1 MNAAAVRQ
9 IAVVSLI
16 ALFAVVADTALRA
29 DTGAADGSMTLSA
42 FLREA
47 ATAPVVHAAQLER
60 DSALAHAQAAGY
72 RGDITVSVSPSVRAL
87 WPADRDTADAGSNAR
102 GEIGASAETAIPLAL
117 SAGERL
123 RLEQALDAVRVAD
136 ARIAGARLEAVSSI
150 LAAYAEA
157 WERQAEVAVLAAEH
171 EAIRK
176 SLDAEEIR
184 LAAGQISL
192 LEIMRVRRDLE
203 NAERA
208 HSRGQLDA
216 ELAYLDLLM
225 VTGSSELPDGAV
237 YLRSPL
243 EEIAEID
250 IPSPV
255 QAIGALDHTHPAIAS
270 AHAAYEAALREADP
284 VHDPLLSSV
293 RLALSTA
300 SGHDAAVSASIPS
313 PALRLS
319 YRPPPVT
326 IGDDGGGGGQSG
338 DNSIALSA
346 TFTFGIGASRT
357 LAADTAKAEVDR
369 RAAQLAAAH
378 RSVESSIL
386 AGYRYIEATEAAVT
400 IAERALERGE
410 ISLEATATRERL
422 GSAAPGEIE
431 AAEAALSRARFD
443 YDAARVELLTRKI
456 RYLEAVH
463 LPGALPEPIAATL
476 VVAPFMAPASPAG
489 AAAVLHG
496 GM

>member
-1 MNAAAVRQ
+1 MNAATVRQ
-9 IAVVSLI
+9 IAVVSLV

-29 DTGAADGSMTLSA
+29 DTGAADGSMTLSD
-42 FLREA
+42 FLRET

-60 DSALAHAQAAGY
+60 VRAVAQAEAAGY
-72 RGDITVSVSPSVRAL
+72 RGDISVSLSPSVRAL
-87 WPADRDTADAGSNAR
+87 WPADRDAADAGSSAR
-102 GEIGASAETAIPLAL
+102 GEISASAETAIPLAL
-117 SAGERL
+117 SADERL
-123 RLEQALDAVRVAD
+123 RVEQALDAVRVAD
-136 ARIAGARLEAVSSI
+136 ARIAGAQLEAVSST

-157 WERQAEVAVLAAEH
+157 WERQTEVAVLAAEL

-176 SLDAEEIR
+176 SLDAEEAR

-203 NAERA
+203 NAERSY
-208 HSRGQLDA
+208 SRGRADA

-225 VTGSSELPDGAV
+225 ETGSSELPDGAV
-237 YLRSPL
+237 HLHSPL
-243 EEIAEID
+243 GEIVEID
-250 IPSPV
+250 LRPPAEV
-255 QAIGALDHTHPAIAS
+255 IGTLDHTHPAIAS

-284 VHDPLLSSV
+284 ARDPLLSSV

-326 IGDDGGGGGQSG
+326 LPGDSGGGGQPG
-338 DNSIALSA
+338 DNSVTLSA
-346 TFTFGIGASRT
+346 TFALGIGASRT

-369 RAAQLAAAH
+369 RAAQLAAAY

-386 AGYRYIEATEAAVT
+386 AGYRYIEAAEAAVT

-410 ISLEATATRERL
+410 LSLEATATRERL
-422 GSAAPGEIE
+422 GSAPPGEIE
-431 AAEAALSRARFD
+431 AAEAALARARFD
-443 YDAARVELLTRKI
+443 YDAARVQLLTRKI
-456 RYLEAVH
+456 KYLEAAH
-463 LPGALPEPIAATL
+463 LPGALPEPIAAALT
-476 VVAPFMAPASPAG
+476 VAPLKAPASPAG